1 MAFIASKTIGFL
13 VLPGNILFLALIA
26 GVVLLRLG
34 RRKWGMRLVTGA
46 TAILM
51 FLGLFP
57 VGDWILEPLET
68 RFAAVQTLPEHID
81 GIIVVGGSVNMRAS
95 LRWGRPLLNQHGER
109 LTAAV
114 ALAKHYPEAR
124 ILYTGGIGRLSQD
137 GPAEAE
143 IAARFLHDQGLEPE
157 RLMIESKSR
166 NTYENAVFAKKLAA
180 PLAAERWLLI
190 TSAFHMPRTV
200 GAFRKAGWRVIPYPV
215 DHKTSDRYWAKWHLN
230 FARYISEA
238 NFAFREWVGLVYY
251 YMMGWTSELFP
262 APLTAGE

>member
-26 GVVLLRLG
+26 GVVFLRLG
-34 RRKWGMRLVTGA
+34 RRKWGLRLVTGA
-46 TAILM
+46 TAILV

-68 RFAAVQTLPEHID
+68 RFAAVQTLPEEID
-81 GIIVVGGSVNMRAS
+81 GIIVVGGSVEMGAS
-95 LRWGRPLLNQHGER
+95 LKWGRPQLNEHGER

-114 ALAKHYPEAR
+114 ALARHYPEAR

-143 IAARFLHDQGLEPE
+143 IAARFLRDQGLEPE

-166 NTYENAVFAKKLAA
+166 NTHENAVFTKKMAA
-180 PLAAERWLLI
+180 PLDTERWLLI

-200 GAFRKAGWRVIPYPV
+200 GSFREAGWRVIPYPV
-215 DHKTSDRYWAKWHLN
+215 DHKTSDHWARWHLK
-230 FARYISEA
+230 FARYILEA
-238 NFAFREWVGLVYY
+238 DFAFREWVGLVYY
-251 YMMGWTSELFP
+251 YMMGWTSEFFP
-262 APLTAGE
+262 APLPVGD